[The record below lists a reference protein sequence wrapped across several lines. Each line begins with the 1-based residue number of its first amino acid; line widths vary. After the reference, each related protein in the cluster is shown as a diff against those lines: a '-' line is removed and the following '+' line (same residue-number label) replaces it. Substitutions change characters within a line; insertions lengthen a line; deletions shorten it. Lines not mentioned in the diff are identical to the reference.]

1 MPLENINHKRALLI
15 SSSVILLCMVV
26 VIGATLALFSDNE
39 TVSTHLQAGTLNIT
53 LKRVGLTK
61 TAVDSLGYL
70 DHDRVIQSP
79 ADPTVDFTDT
89 TTFSHEKNV
98 FDIQEGEVIVPGSKY
113 TATMRIENHSSVA
126 FGYWIEIVCSDP
138 ELAGA
143 LADQVTVT
151 VNGSGGQRIGEGL
164 KVGSDQS
171 FIGMLDTNK
180 DQDVAE
186 DANSDTFTVTIE
198 FVDASYG
205 YDPDTGELSSE
216 NDAAQSRSLEFDLVV
231 HAVQLTGKQ

>member
-1 MPLENINHKRALLI
+1 MAL
-15 SSSVILLCMVV
+15 
-26 VIGATLALFSDNE
+26 VIGTAWALFSDTE
-39 TVSTHLQAGTLNIT
+39 TVSTHLQAGTLDIT

-70 DHDRVIQSP
+70 DHDQVIQSSANP
-79 ADPTVDFTDT
+79 PVDFTDT

-98 FDIQEGEVIVPGSKY
+98 FDIREGEVIVPGSKY

-180 DQDVAE
+180 DQSVAE

-198 FVDASYG
+198 FVDQNYG
-205 YDPDTGELSSE
+205 YDPETGELASD
-216 NDAAQSRSLEFDLVV
+216 NDAAQGRTLTFDLVV
-231 HAVQLTGKQ
+231 HAIQLTGRQ